1 MATRLLPRT
10 VVHLVIGIFEV
21 DLMSSK
27 LVNTGCMSYAPG
39 EAGLVTGGAAL
50 PCITGFTLGPLPYLH
65 ISRHLHLL
73 SHDLALCRP
82 LNILEP

>member
-1 MATRLLPRT
+1 MATRLFPRT

-39 EAGLVTGGAAL
+39 EAGLVTGGAARSA
-50 PCITGFTLGPLPYLH
+50 PQVSP
-65 ISRHLHLL
+65 
-73 SHDLALCRP
+73 LALFHIYISP
-82 LNILEP
+82 GTYILP